1 MNSDFNKSPDP
12 NATRC
17 DLCGQRQKSVRPRRV
32 ITVGKNSG
40 TVRTKFCDQ
49 CAAVVKEWLGGED
62 TTQSPPENTIT
73 VATNEPLTHAQGEQ
87 VTHCLVEIEA
97 DRDLVRMV
105 EKYEAIEKQS
115 GKRVQVCIADYDE
128 TTYNFLHL
136 GAEWT
141 HGFWRMVN
149 HATARKLREVGF
161 HVRFVSL
168 DLDEYMAWLAR
179 ENLHDSS
186 TARSL
191 FAAAKA
197 DLEMEIK
204 SAVPAVPI
212 SEPRKETPTPQ
223 AKADMSCKRDRW
235 TRLTKTIV
243 IPVAVVSLAGF
254 VGGYKIHAPNRPA
267 DIAVARS
274 PEVRSAIPVEIRRA
288 IPVKPKIRKA
298 IPVQTREP
306 EVDRWSRSMPL
317 RLRERQSRATRNANR
332 AANCP
337 DVLMPATNK
346 PRL

>member
-1 MNSDFNKSPDP
+1 M
-12 NATRC
+12 
-17 DLCGQRQKSVRPRRV
+17 CGQRQKSVRPRRV
-32 ITVGKNSG
+32 ITVGKNSC

-73 VATNEPLTHAQGEQ
+73 VATNEPLTPAQGEQ
-87 VTHCLVEIEA
+87 VTHGLVESEA

-128 TTYNFLHL
+128 ITYNFLHL
-136 GAEWT
+136 GTERT
-141 HGFWRMVN
+141 HGFWRMIN

-161 HVRFVSL
+161 PVRFVSL

-223 AKADMSCKRDRW
+223 ASAKPRGETPTPQAKADTSCKRDRW

-243 IPVAVVSLAGF
+243 MTVAVVALAGF
-254 VGGYKIHAPNRPA
+254 VGGYNTHAPNRPA

-274 PEVRSAIPVEIRRA
+274 PEVRRAIPVEVRRAIPVEPEIRRA
-288 IPVKPKIRKA
+288 IPV
-298 IPVQTREP
+298 QTRKP
-306 EVDRWSRSMPL
+306 EEHRRSESTALTKRAREGRFSGTSLGDFRTRRCDPL
-317 RLRERQSRATRNANR
+317 VGR
-332 AANCP
+332 
-337 DVLMPATNK
+337 
-346 PRL
+346 

>member
-49 CAAVVKEWLGGED
+49 CAAVVKEWLGGKY
-62 TTQSPPENTIT
+62 TTQSPPENTIA
-73 VATNEPLTHAQGEQ
+73 VATNEPLTPAQGKE
-87 VTHCLVEIEA
+87 VTHCLVETEA
-97 DRDLVRMV
+97 DRELLRMV

-128 TTYNFLHL
+128 IAYNFLHL
-136 GAEWT
+136 GTERT
-141 HGFWRMVN
+141 HGFWRMIN

-161 HVRFVSL
+161 LVRFVSL

-186 TARSL
+186 TARAQ

-197 DLEMEIK
+197 DREMGVK
-204 SAVPAVPI
+204 SAVPVPI
-212 SEPRKETPTPQ
+212 SEPRGETPTRQ
-223 AKADMSCKRDRW
+223 ASVNMRCDIRRRDRW

-243 IPVAVVSLAGF
+243 MTVAVVAFAAF
-254 VGGYKIHAPNRPA
+254 VGGYNAHAPNHPA
-267 DIAVARS
+267 HIAVARS
-274 PEVRSAIPVEIRRA
+274 PEIRRA
-288 IPVKPKIRKA
+288 IPVEPEIRKA

-317 RLRERQSRATRNANR
+317 RLRERQSRAMRNANR

>member
-17 DLCGQRQKSVRPRRV
+17 DFCGQRQKSVRPRRV

-49 CAAVVKEWLGGED
+49 CAAVVKEWLGGA
-62 TTQSPPENTIT
+62 QSPPEDTIA
-73 VATNEPLTHAQGEQ
+73 VATNEPLTPAQGKE
-87 VTHCLVEIEA
+87 VTHCLVETEA
-97 DRDLVRMV
+97 DRDLLRMV
-105 EKYEAIEKQS
+105 EKYEALEKQS

-128 TTYNFLHL
+128 ITYNFLHL
-136 GAEWT
+136 GTERT
-141 HGFWRMVN
+141 HGFWRMIN

-186 TARSL
+186 TAQAQ

-197 DLEMEIK
+197 DREMGVK
-204 SAVPAVPI
+204 SAVPVPI
-212 SEPRKETPTPQ
+212 SEPRGETPTRQ
-223 AKADMSCKRDRW
+223 ASADMRCDIRRRDRW

-274 PEVRSAIPVEIRRA
+274 PEVRRA
-288 IPVKPKIRKA
+288 IPVKPEIRKA
-298 IPVQTREP
+298 IPVQTRKR
-306 EVDRWSRSMPL
+306 DTSRSSARPL
-317 RLRERQSRATRNANR
+317 AHSCCPLTLVALVRKLMTAKLR
-332 AANCP
+332 
-337 DVLMPATNK
+337 
-346 PRL
+346 